1 MFNLCITASY
11 IFIRCAPQKGKQ
23 NQKQI
28 KKTQNKIKINKQTPL
43 HIYDLN

>member
-28 KKTQNKIKINKQTPL
+28 KKNTKQNKNKQTNTFTYL
-43 HIYDLN
+43 